1 MKTGYA
7 TIITPI
13 GREEHTDAL
22 RQFLRTEVEPL
33 FERDEPC
40 IAARRAD
47 TAARHSRNAPSSRM
61 SRHRWCRCAG
71 LSTRLHTG

>member
-13 GREEHTDAL
+13 GREEHAVAL
-22 RQFLRTEVEPL
+22 RHFLRTEVETL
-33 FERDEPC
+33 FERDEPY

-47 TAARHSRNAPSSRM
+47 TAARHAETPRQA
-61 SRHRWCRCAG
+61 A
-71 LSTRLHTG
+71 